1 MTPPGPGQ
9 ETILKSE
16 TRANGRLEG
25 RRILVVEDSP
35 LIATVLEDMLKDL
48 GCSVVGPTGNMAF
61 AVDLA
66 RAEELDGAIIDL
78 NIRGGKVYPVA
89 EVLRD
94 RGVPFLLASGY
105 ADWTLREDF
114 KDRPRLTKPYTAT
127 TVEQKLVELLGGEAA
142 Q

>member
-1 MTPPGPGQ
+1 LEP
-9 ETILKSE
+9 ETSKSGKL
-16 TRANGRLEG
+16 AG

-35 LIATVLEDMLKDL
+35 LIAAVLEDMLKDM

-66 RAEELDGAIIDL
+66 KVEALDAAIIDL

-94 RGVPFLLASGY
+94 RDVPFLLASGY

-114 KDRPRLTKPYTAT
+114 KDRPRLTKPYTAD
-127 TVEQKLVELLGGEAA
+127 TVEQKLLKLLESRV
-142 Q
+142 

>member
-1 MTPPGPGQ
+1 MEP
-9 ETILKSE
+9 ETSKSGKL
-16 TRANGRLEG
+16 AG

-35 LIATVLEDMLKDL
+35 LIAAVLEDMLKDM

-66 RAEELDGAIIDL
+66 KVEALDAAIIDL

-94 RGVPFLLASGY
+94 RDVPFLLASGY

-114 KDRPRLTKPYTAT
+114 KDRPRLTKPYTAD
-127 TVEQKLVELLGGEAA
+127 TVEQKLLKLLESRV
-142 Q
+142 

>member
-1 MTPPGPGQ
+1 MEP
-9 ETILKSE
+9 ETSKGGKL
-16 TRANGRLEG
+16 AG

-35 LIATVLEDMLKDL
+35 LIAAVLEDMLTDM
-48 GCSVVGPTGNMAF
+48 GCAVVGPTGNMAF

-66 RAEELDGAIIDL
+66 KAEELDGAIIDL

-94 RGVPFLLASGY
+94 RNVPFLLASGY

-114 KDRPRLTKPYTAT
+114 KDRPRLTKPYDVK
-127 TVEQKLVELLGGEAA
+127 TVEQKLLKLLNGEG
-142 Q
+142 

>member
-1 MTPPGPGQ
+1 LGT
-9 ETILKSE
+9 ET
-16 TRANGRLEG
+16 TANGKLRG
-25 RRILVVEDSP
+25 RRVLVVEDSP
-35 LIATVLEDMLKDL
+35 LIATVLEDMLQDL

-66 RAEELDGAIIDL
+66 KTEAMDAAIIDL

-94 RGVPFLLASGY
+94 RNVPFLLASGY

-114 KDRPRLTKPYTAT
+114 KDRPRLTKPYSAEL
-127 TVEQKLVELLGGEAA
+127 VEQKLLELLEPDD
-142 Q
+142 

>member
-1 MTPPGPGQ
+1 MT
-9 ETILKSE
+9 S
-16 TRANGRLEG
+16 GRLEG

-35 LIATVLEDMLKDL
+35 LIATVLEDMLSSI
-48 GCSVVGPTGNMAF
+48 GCKVVGPTGNMAF

-66 RAEELDGAIIDL
+66 KSESMDAAIIDL

-94 RGVPFLLASGY
+94 RDIPFLLASGY

-114 KDRPRLTKPYTAT
+114 KDRPRLAKPYTAAM
-127 TVEQKLVELLGGEAA
+127 VEEQLMKLLGE
-142 Q
+142 QPE

>member
-1 MTPPGPGQ
+1 M
-9 ETILKSE
+9 KSE

>member
-1 MTPPGPGQ
+1 LEPDSR
-9 ETILKSE
+9 KSSKL
-16 TRANGRLEG
+16 AG

-35 LIATVLEDMLKDL
+35 LIAAVLEDMLTDM
-48 GCSVVGPTGNMAF
+48 GCAVVGPTGNMAF

-66 RAEELDGAIIDL
+66 KAEALDGAIIDL

-114 KDRPRLTKPYTAT
+114 KDRPRLTKPYTAQI
-127 TVEQKLVELLGGEAA
+127 VEQQLAKLLAG

>member
-1 MTPPGPGQ
+1 MN
-9 ETILKSE
+9 SE
-16 TRANGRLEG
+16 TSKGTVAG
-25 RRILVVEDSP
+25 RRVLVVEDSP
-35 LIATVLEDMLKDL
+35 LIATVLEDMLTDM
-48 GCSVVGPTGNMAF
+48 GCKVVGPTGNMAF

-66 RAEELDGAIIDL
+66 RTEEMDAAIIDL

-89 EVLRD
+89 EVLRE

-114 KDRPRLTKPYTAT
+114 KDRPRLTKPYTAQI
-127 TVEQKLVELLGGEAA
+127 VEEQLAKLLAG

>member
-1 MTPPGPGQ
+1 MSGK
-9 ETILKSE
+9 L
-16 TRANGRLEG
+16 AG

-35 LIATVLEDMLKDL
+35 LIAAVLEDMLKDF
-48 GCSVVGPTGNMAF
+48 GCTVVGPTGNMAF

-66 RAEELDGAIIDL
+66 GAEALDGAIIDL

-114 KDRPRLTKPYTAT
+114 KDRPRLTKPYSAE
-127 TVEQKLVELLGGEAA
+127 TVQQKLLALLDGDG
-142 Q
+142 

>member
-1 MTPPGPGQ
+1 MGT
-9 ETILKSE
+9 ET
-16 TRANGRLEG
+16 TANGKLRG
-25 RRILVVEDSP
+25 RRVLVVEDSP
-35 LIATVLEDMLKDL
+35 LIATVLEDMLQDL

-66 RAEELDGAIIDL
+66 KTEAMDAAIIDL

-94 RGVPFLLASGY
+94 RNVPFLLASGY

-114 KDRPRLTKPYTAT
+114 KDRPRLTKPYSAEL
-127 TVEQKLVELLGGEAA
+127 VEQKLLELLEPDD
-142 Q
+142 

>member
-1 MTPPGPGQ
+1 MSGVA
-9 ETILKSE
+9 L
-16 TRANGRLEG
+16 AG

-35 LIATVLEDMLKDL
+35 LIAAVLEDMLGDM
-48 GCSVVGPTGNMAF
+48 GCVVIGPTGNMAF

-66 RAEELDGAIIDL
+66 KAEALDAAIIDL

-94 RGVPFLLASGY
+94 RDVPFLLASGY

-114 KDRPRLTKPYTAT
+114 KDRPRLTKPYDAQ
-127 TVEQKLVELLGGEAA
+127 TVEQKLLNLLEG
-142 Q
+142 